1 MNPSIA
7 RRFTAGPRASCGLLF
22 AVCALWS
29 CASDEKANPEGG
41 TGGAAMI
48 GGAGGV
54 GGVARS
60 GAGGSGASGGSGAG
74 AGGVGASGASGS
86 GAGGQNAN
94 GGGAGAAGTAGA
106 GGSAGNS
113 TSGAGGMQQM
123 AGQAGSFGGA
133 GETSGGANGSG
144 GQAGTAGQA
153 GAAGLAGNG
162 GAGGGAT
169 GPFVCNQLTG
179 GKLIEELFDAGF
191 ESQLDGARWQMKW
204 QEYAHIAEWANP
216 NSAFWNAAIES
227 ACANATASPDRV
239 VLMVFSWTIMTYE
252 AWHTNIVGA
261 VNNFRSKYPNLK
273 RIDLMTQITG
283 PNNMLCPT
291 PPAAGETIVVSPEL
305 QMALDEAVSEFPGI
319 VFASPVWEAESCA
332 DFSGGGPHLTVAGN
346 TKVAEV
352 VTSHFA
358 ETQ

>member
-7 RRFTAGPRASCGLLF
+7 RRFAAGPRASCGLFF

-29 CASDEKANPEGG
+29 CASDEKASPQGG
-41 TGGAAMI
+41 KGGAAMI

-54 GGVARS
+54 AGVALS
-60 GAGGSGASGGSGAG
+60 GAGRAGISGGSGAG
-74 AGGVGASGASGS
+74 AGGPGAGGASGS
-86 GAGGQNAN
+86 GAGGQSAIGGMAGAAGDPPGG
-94 GGGAGAAGTAGA
+94 GGGAG
-106 GGSAGNS
+106 NS
-113 TSGAGGMQQM
+113 GSGAGGMQQV

-133 GETSGGANGSG
+133 GQTSGGSNGSG
-144 GQAGTAGQA
+144 GQAGTAGLA
-153 GAAGLAGNG
+153 GAG
-162 GAGGGAT
+162 GAGGDAT

-191 ESQLDGARWQMKW
+191 EGELDGARWQMKW
-204 QEYAHIAEWANP
+204 QEYAHIEEWANP
-216 NSAFWNAAIES
+216 DSAFWNASIES
-227 ACANATASPDRV
+227 ACANATTSPDRV

-252 AWHTNIVGA
+252 DWHTSIVQA
-261 VNNFRSKYPNLK
+261 VSNFRSKYPTLK
-273 RIDLMTQITG
+273 RLDLMTQITG

-305 QMALDEAVSEFPGI
+305 RMALEDAASEFPGI

-346 TKVAEV
+346 TKVVEIVA
-352 VTSHFA
+352 SHFA